1 MAGREKISARKMQ
14 NLGTAKLEHACKDI
28 VHEYMDTKHPMA
40 LLKVDQEALNQL
52 MEMATHERKEYLKGM
67 ILVNLVKLNIRL
79 THESDN
85 VPART
90 IPTAI
95 KQLYETLR
103 DIEGEPSQRIE
114 VNKAQFTNEQ
124 YNELLKRL
132 PKTTEIIEEG
142 EAMEGV
148 EDGHTTSVERG
159 NPKTGK

>member
-1 MAGREKISARKMQ
+1 
-14 NLGTAKLEHACKDI
+14 
-28 VHEYMDTKHPMA
+28 
-40 LLKVDQEALNQL
+40 
-52 MEMATHERKEYLKGM
+52 M

-132 PKTTEIIEEG
+132 PKTTEVIEEG

>member
-1 MAGREKISARKMQ
+1 MAGREKISARKMH

-28 VHEYMDTKHPMA
+28 VHEYMHTNHPMA
-40 LLKVDQEALNQL
+40 LLKDDQESLQQL
-52 MEMATHERKEYLKGM
+52 MEMAAHERKEYLKGI
-67 ILVNLVKLNIRL
+67 ILLNLAKLNIKL
-79 THESDN
+79 SHESDN
-85 VPART
+85 VPTRN

-132 PKTTEIIEEG
+132 PKTTEVIEES

-148 EDGHTTSVERG
+148 EDGHTTSVESG